1 LITFLFICYTLRI
14 EIYPSSNNNI
24 CDGRDVMFSLVYFLS
39 NRHIIDERQY
49 KYNLIESAETR

>member
-1 LITFLFICYTLRI
+1 MHSGLKYTQAQITIFVMNEMLCFHLFI
-14 EIYPSSNNNI
+14 
-24 CDGRDVMFSLVYFLS
+24 FLS